1 MAENPYYRYYVYSR
15 TQEQEQSKVY
25 RETHTTDIKLK
36 KVVDKFVDVYG
47 AIWYLEHLYEKK
59 VIDKEQLLQAYEIW
73 LNDDMVYM
81 PNDILLEKIEKIK
94 QTD

>member
-36 KVVDKFVDVYG
+36 KVVVNGNARSFTEE
-47 AIWYLEHLYEKK
+47 LT
-59 VIDKEQLLQAYEIW
+59 
-73 LNDDMVYM
+73 DMK
-81 PNDILLEKIEKIK
+81 N
-94 QTD
+94 

>member
-36 KVVDKFVDVYG
+36 KVVVNGNARSFTEE
-47 AIWYLEHLYEKK
+47 LT
-59 VIDKEQLLQAYEIW
+59 
-73 LNDDMVYM
+73 DMK
-81 PNDILLEKIEKIK
+81 NCR
-94 QTD
+94 